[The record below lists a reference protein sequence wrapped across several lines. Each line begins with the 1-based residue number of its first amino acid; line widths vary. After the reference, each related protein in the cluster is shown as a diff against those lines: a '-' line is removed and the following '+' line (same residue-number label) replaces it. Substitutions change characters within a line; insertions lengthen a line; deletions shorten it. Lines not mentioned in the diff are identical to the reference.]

1 MVHMMR
7 PLTVLFLFFTT
18 SSVISLKYRYK
29 TYYYK
34 QQVDHFG
41 FTNVDKF
48 PQRYLFCD
56 ESWNKNGGPIFFYCG
71 NEGDISLFAENTGFN
86 TTYSGYL
93 TSEQAL
99 ADYADLINHI
109 KSTVKGAEKSPVIV
123 FGGSYGGM
131 LASWFR
137 MKYPHIVDGAIA
149 ASAPILQFVGMTPCG
164 KFGQVVTKDFTDQSK
179 ACSEGIKW
187 INENWKLCR
196 PLKNKEDLSYLKEF
210 LTNVYGNLAMADYP
224 YPASFLAPLPAN
236 PIMRVCEFLKHP
248 NFDST
253 DFLLELFD
261 GISVY
266 FNYTKTA
273 RCLDHTKDASS
284 LLGDEGWDFQA
295 CTEMV
300 MPFCYDG
307 KSDFFEP
314 TPWNFT
320 EYSEM
325 CYSKWKV
332 MPRPLMPEIQYGG
345 SKIRAASNIVFS
357 NGLLDP
363 WSTGGV
369 LKNLTDS
376 LIAVNYPGRSSS
388 PGSS

>member
-1 MVHMMR
+1 
-7 PLTVLFLFFTT
+7 
-18 SSVISLKYRYK
+18 
-29 TYYYK
+29 
-34 QQVDHFG
+34 
-41 FTNVDKF
+41 
-48 PQRYLFCD
+48 
-56 ESWNKNGGPIFFYCG
+56 
-71 NEGDISLFAENTGFN
+71 
-86 TTYSGYL
+86 
-93 TSEQAL
+93 
-99 ADYADLINHI
+99 
-109 KSTVKGAEKSPVIV
+109 
-123 FGGSYGGM
+123 
-131 LASWFR
+131 
-137 MKYPHIVDGAIA
+137 MKIG
-149 ASAPILQFVGMTPCG
+149 
-164 KFGQVVTKDFTDQSK
+164 
-179 ACSEGIKW
+179 
-187 INENWKLCR
+187 KLCR

-236 PIMRVCEFLKHP
+236 PIMRVCEYLKHP

-253 DFLLELFD
+253 NLLVELFN

-345 SKIRAASNIVFS
+345 SKITAASNIVFS

-376 LIAVNYPGRSSS
+376 LIAVIIPEGAHHLDLRESDPNDPPSVIEARKIEKHFITKWINDANRMRKEVDKEFEKNSLSTKNKIKKELDKEFEKKS
-388 PGSS
+388 LSENMIK